1 MAEGLS
7 QILKSLNWYMALS
20 PLLLKKFHGEG
31 DFERF
36 REAMKDR
43 VVELYQSLLEYQI
56 KCTIRR
62 FYTLRVVRAA
72 KAIIGLEDWD
82 GKFKTFQELDDKI
95 RGDMRSYSDEA
106 MKFLTAKSN
115 ELQEDMVGQ
124 LRQMNRQRQQK
135 MTGRFNS
142 GCKSYMER
150 LNRKPVEGTC
160 GWFQKNEKFQKW
172 IENDCSLLIVTAD
185 AGCGKSVL
193 SRYLV
198 ESLLPRECPHW
209 IVCHFFFKD
218 QSDQKALGT
227 GLSCVI
233 HQLLSQT
240 ESLSERAEKVINEAG
255 DRLKDWRVLWDI
267 LSLLLK
273 EIENVIILFD
283 AFDEMNPNDF
293 EYLMTTWKEELSLNS
308 TLGSNT
314 KILVTTRPYCF
325 TTDPLKSIQAGS
337 FLLQGENHRVI
348 KQIQDDIQLV
358 VQLRLHELKENKH
371 LTQETIKALEA
382 SFEKKGKGQKTYI
395 WVKLTFELLEHD
407 RSLIDLTSYWTD
419 LLETISKGHI
429 DAYEELLKRVPS
441 EDKEDVRIVL
451 SIVIAAVEPFTTE
464 QLDIALA
471 VRKKFLSDPSAR
483 YEDEKDLERRGKR
496 MQDWIRNTC
505 RCFVTVYDSKVYFM
519 HQTVKEFLLRE
530 PDSED
535 KPSNDQWHKSISLKK
550 ANATISECWIAYIS
564 IMQFPRSIPKFGD
577 FVEYFQQY
585 GLRQFRKCQ
594 VFAKPETISLDS
606 ISTVQVSDVSST
618 FQSSYYALLDKPI
631 NDQSSW
637 LRTMCYPINL
647 WLKNWRHTKLFQAV
661 EFPISNMMLTA
672 VFGHYNALAHLVSKY
687 QELHHADAARIVIA
701 ATMGGNLECLQY
713 LLNQDYPANA
723 ASHIPEQM
731 ENDARRSAFDSE
743 YLRTSALHWAAIWG
757 NRKMAQE
764 LIANGADLNAYS
776 EHIRHIPIFDTIRKS
791 RTFDSD
797 HLGSYL
803 GWMSPSQEV
812 KAAIPHC
819 PPGCSESVWENSLMK
834 LFWDNGAKLEG
845 APMTRSLLFEA
856 IICGDENATKFL
868 LQHCCVDPNQDVA
881 SSNELCR
888 GTLTPLHLALETD
901 LPRSCWRLL
910 EAGADASVISKQY
923 KPIFIGGGE
932 HVENVSTL
940 HLYPEMKV
948 WDERLLIALLDSGGK
963 DVVNIKSKPIKG
975 SSAWD
980 GETCLHRFVLKSYW
994 RQQHTAVS
1002 CIEKLVH
1009 EGANINEP
1017 TNAGLT
1023 PLHIA
1028 CIYSTPS
1035 IANTLL
1041 GLGADPT
1048 LENYKGR
1055 TPLDMV
1061 ESHEVKEFWTPDER
1075 RKFSESFQAHSKQHG
1090 HKSNETDR
1098 YALNS

>member
-7 QILKSLNWYMALS
+7 QILKSLKWYMALS

-62 FYTLRVVRAA
+62 FYTLRVVRVA

-82 GKFKTFQELDDKI
+82 GKLKTFQELDDKI

-106 MKFLTAKSN
+106 MKYLTAKSN

-172 IENDCSLLIVTAD
+172 IENDSSLLIVTAD

-255 DRLKDWRVLWDI
+255 DGLKDWRVLWDI

-283 AFDEMNPNDF
+283 AFDEMDPNDF
-293 EYLMTTWKEELSLNS
+293 EYLMTTWKEESSLNS

-325 TTDPLKSIQAGS
+325 TTDPLKSVQADS
-337 FLLQGENHRVI
+337 FLLQGEKDRMI
-348 KQIQDDIQLV
+348 EQIQEDIQLV
-358 VQLRLHELKENKH
+358 VQLRLHELKKRH
-371 LTQETIKALEA
+371 SLTPETIKALEA
-382 SFEKKGKGQKTYI
+382 SFEKKGKDQTTYI
-395 WVKLTFELLEHD
+395 WVELAFKLLEDD
-407 RSLIDLTSYWTD
+407 RSLIDSTSYWTD

-451 SIVIAAVEPFTTE
+451 SIVIAAVEPFTTK

-483 YEDEKDLERRGKR
+483 YEDEKDLERRGER

-505 RCFVTVYDSKVYFM
+505 RCFVTVYHSKVYFM

-535 KPSNDQWHKSISLKK
+535 KASNDQWHKSITLKK

-564 IMQFPRSIPKFGD
+564 IMQFPRSRSRFGG
-577 FVEYFQQY
+577 FVKYFQRY

-594 VFAKPETISLDS
+594 VFDPPETISLDS
-606 ISTVQVSDVSST
+606 TSTVQVSDVSST

-637 LRTMCYPINL
+637 LRTMCYPMHHPL
-647 WLKNWRHTKLFQAV
+647 LKHWGRTKLFEAV

-672 VFGHYNALAHLVSKY
+672 VFGHYNALAHLVSRY
-687 QELHHADAARIVIA
+687 QELHHADAAVIVIA

-743 YLRTSALHWAAIWG
+743 YFRTSALHWAAIWG

-776 EHIRHIPIFDTIRKS
+776 EHIRHTPIFYTIRKF

-797 HLGSYL
+797 HLWSYL
-803 GWMSPSQEV
+803 RWMSPSQEV
-812 KAAIPHC
+812 EAEIPHC
-819 PPGCSESVWENSLMK
+819 PSGCSESVWENSLMK

-856 IICGDENATKFL
+856 ILYDDENATKFL
-868 LQHCCVDPNQDVA
+868 LQNCCVDPNQDVS
-881 SSNELCR
+881 SSNERYCN
-888 GTLTPLHLALETD
+888 TLTPLHLALKSD
-901 LPRSCWRLL
+901 SRRSCWHLL
-910 EAGADASVISKQY
+910 EAGADASIVSKKY
-923 KPIFIGGGE
+923 KVALFGDIR
-932 HVENVSTL
+932 HRENVSTL

-963 DVVNIKSKPIKG
+963 DVVNIKSTAIRLLPE
-975 SSAWD
+975 WD
-980 GETCLHRFVLKSYW
+980 GATCLHRFVIRS
-994 RQQHTAVS
+994 RFIQQHTAAS

-1009 EGANINEP
+1009 KGANINEP

-1023 PLHIA
+1023 PLHFA
-1028 CIYSTPS
+1028 CMESTPS
-1035 IANTLL
+1035 IAITLL
-1041 GLGADPT
+1041 RLGADPT
-1048 LENYKGR
+1048 LEDSEGR

-1061 ESHEVKEFWTPDER
+1061 KSLRFRSFQTPEEWR
-1075 RKFSESFQAHSKQHG
+1075 MFSESFQELWRQLGLETA
-1090 HKSNETDR
+1090 KSITTH
-1098 YALNS
+1098 